1 MLQYVW
7 FVVAIGVCYCNHFR
21 IVLQLVGVIAMT
33 LYSCISIDFRCNYL
47 VLLQQYWIWLHLLVA
62 IAKVI
67 LGCNNLQWCCNCLLV
82 IATRILKWLQ
92 YHVPIAT
99 VFWGCNNLLRRCNC

>member
-1 MLQYVW
+1 
-7 FVVAIGVCYCNHFR
+7 
-21 IVLQLVGVIAMT
+21 
-33 LYSCISIDFRCNYL
+33 
-47 VLLQQYWIWLHLLVA
+47 LQQYWIWLHLLVA

-99 VFWGCNNLLRRCNC
+99 VFWVVIIFCGVAIVRYLLQLQS